1 MWGAVAVNASAITGA
16 ILVWLTLLG
25 LAGLVLGAT
34 ALAAWRQRHHGRP
47 EPAWPAPP
55 RKVSVHDFTQL
66 LDGVDELSRHAVAAA
81 SAAARAEAIAADARV
96 RSLASQQ
103 ARELAWHEYDTA
115 QQAYAAILHAGSVGA
130 DVWPLPAGER
140 AWPVLPATEPRRIGP
155 AILDA
160 VRLGDRRPRPV
171 LVAGG
176 SEPPANAGRPLA
188 LPAPPEPEPEAVEP
202 DGVRSD
208 AEAERREVAR
218 AALAAYRRGDLTVE
232 QLRAVYRRCA
242 GWDGGQ
248 ERHEHEVVRRR
259 AAEREAHRRYYAAA
273 LAERVAYAEAD
284 VAVVAAQ
291 ALADEAVES
300 AEEARL
306 ARVYADECVRRAG
319 GRRRLLRAARRR

>member
-1 MWGAVAVNASAITGA
+1 
-16 ILVWLTLLG
+16 
-25 LAGLVLGAT
+25 
-34 ALAAWRQRHHGRP
+34 
-47 EPAWPAPP
+47 
-55 RKVSVHDFTQL
+55 
-66 LDGVDELSRHAVAAA
+66 VAAA

-96 RSLASQQ
+96 RTLASQQ

-115 QQAYAAILHAGSVGA
+115 QRAYATVLRTGSVGA

-140 AWPVLPATEPRRIGP
+140 AWPVLPATAPRRIGP
-155 AILDA
+155 AVLDA

-176 SEPPANAGRPLA
+176 SGPPATASLPLA
-188 LPAPPEPEPEAVEP
+188 LPAPPDPEPEPVQSEAVQ
-202 DGVRSD
+202 SA
-208 AEAERREVAR
+208 AEAERRDVAR

-259 AAEREAHRRYYAAA
+259 AAEREAHKRYHAAA
-273 LAERVAYAEAD
+273 LAERVAYADAE

-291 ALADEAVES
+291 ALADEAAES

-306 ARVYADECVRRAG
+306 ARIYADECVRRAG
-319 GRRRLLRAARRR
+319 GKRRLLRAAGRR